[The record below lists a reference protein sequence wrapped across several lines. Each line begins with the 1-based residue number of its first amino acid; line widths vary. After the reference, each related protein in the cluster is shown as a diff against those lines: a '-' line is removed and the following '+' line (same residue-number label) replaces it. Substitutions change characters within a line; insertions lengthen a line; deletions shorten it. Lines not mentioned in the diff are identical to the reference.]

1 VTSPLY
7 SFEKRLFQGR
17 RFRLTGNRPASL
29 DAQTGIDA
37 APLYASVALDVQI
50 RDLKD
55 RLFTYR
61 VPDHFKDDAFVG
73 AQVLVPFGA
82 QGLVAGYVVSLT
94 YTPEIYR
101 EGSVNFKDISDIL
114 VPEPAFDANYV
125 GLLHWIADFYLCN
138 ISDVIQAAIPSI
150 AAPKTKRVIALNEA
164 AFAIVPFEMQPY
176 YKGRSLKF

>member
-1 VTSPLY
+1 M
-7 SFEKRLFQGR
+7 
-17 RFRLTGNRPASL
+17 
-29 DAQTGIDA
+29 DAEPGLET
-37 APLYASVALDVQI
+37 APLYASVALDIQI

-55 RLFTYR
+55 RLFTYK
-61 VPDHFKDDAFVG
+61 VPEHFKADAFVG

-101 EGSVNFKDISDIL
+101 EGNVNFKEITDIL

-150 AAPKTKRVIALNEA
+150 ASPKTKRVITLNESCFCHR
-164 AFAIVPFEMQPY
+164 AF
-176 YKGRSLKF
+176 